1 MNNRTSMNSMPYKL
15 TANPHLSTGEIVNVE
30 EIKKHICDSLELEE
44 SEREAFMRNQI
55 WKRVCVH
62 GGGTGGNYLKYTPL
76 LTQASAIYFKL
87 LSVYRIKEEFK
98 MLEIFNKLT
107 QSEQFRKYYRAI
119 KYYFDKKYKFIKD

>member
-30 EIKKHICDSLELEE
+30 DIKKHICDSLELED

-55 WKRVCVH
+55 WKRLRDS
-62 GGGTGGNYLKYTPL
+62 GATENYLKYTPL

-87 LSVYRIKEEFK
+87 LSVYRIKEEFA
-98 MLEIFNKLT
+98 MLEIFNRLT
-107 QSEQFRKYYRAI
+107 KSESFRKYYRAI
-119 KYYFDKKYKFIKD
+119 KYHFDKKYKFI